1 MKHVCTAAALIL
13 VAGYAAA
20 QDRVTVPL
28 TDPSR
33 PATIRANLLSG
44 SINVRGYQGKDV
56 IVEAR
61 GRGAEA
67 RRRRDPEEAGGMRR
81 IDVAGTGLD
90 IEESDNTVRI
100 KSNHHSGVE
109 IDIQV
114 PVNTSLNLK
123 TVNNGGISVDNV
135 SGEIDVNSLNGSITL
150 NNVSGSVLAHCLNG
164 PVKVT
169 FDRVT
174 GGKPMS
180 FSSLNGNID
189 VTFPPDVKANVNL
202 KTDNGDIYTDFDI
215 ATTPTP
221 SPAPEKSGGRFRVR
235 FDRGFYGTINGG
247 GPEMQFT
254 TLTGRIFLRKKK

>member
-1 MKHVCTAAALIL
+1 MKNACTAVAFLL

-28 TDPSR
+28 TDPAK
-33 PATIRANLLSG
+33 PATIRVNLMSG
-44 SINVRGYQGKDV
+44 SISVRGTQGREV

-61 GRGAEA
+61 SRGGEV
-67 RRRRDPEEAGGMRR
+67 RRRREPEEAGGMRR
-81 IDVAGTGLD
+81 IDMAGSGLD
-90 IEESDNTVRI
+90 IEENDNTVRV
-100 KSNHHSGVE
+100 KSGHTSSVD

-123 TVNNGGISVDNV
+123 TINDGGIKVENV
-135 SGEIDVNSLNGSITL
+135 NGEIDVNSLNGSITL
-150 NNVSGSVLAHCLNG
+150 NNVSGAVLAHCLNG
-164 PVKVT
+164 PVKVS
-169 FDRVT
+169 FDKVI

-189 VTFPPDVKANVNL
+189 VTFPPDVKANVKL
-202 KTDNGDIYTDFDI
+202 KTDNGDIYTDFEI
-215 ATTPTP
+215 TNVPTP
-221 SPAPEKSGGRFRVR
+221 SPSPEKSGGRFRVR

-254 TLTGRIFLRKKK
+254 TLNGRIFLRKKK